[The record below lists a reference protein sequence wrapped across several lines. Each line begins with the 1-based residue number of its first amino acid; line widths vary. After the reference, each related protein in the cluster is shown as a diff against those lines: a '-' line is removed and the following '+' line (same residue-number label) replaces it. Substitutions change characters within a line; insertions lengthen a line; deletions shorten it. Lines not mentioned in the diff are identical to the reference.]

1 MSINHP
7 CYTGGCNQNI
17 VRIHL
22 PVADVC
28 NLGCGFCER
37 SIENKDGIKS
47 SSNAVSPQTA
57 LSWLKKLIEEDDE
70 DIKVVGIAGPG
81 EPLFSENTFK
91 TLKLVKK
98 EYPEISTCLCTNG
111 VNLDETVDK
120 ITNLLDYLTVTINA
134 YTPETAKKI
143 YKFVVFEKEYEY
155 HLDSFQKMLDKKWKG
170 IEKAINSNSFNAIKV
185 NTIFIPEV
193 NDEEIELIA
202 KKAGELGVDE
212 LNIKTLIPKAYFKDH
227 KKFKRENLEKVR
239 QKASKYIKVFKE
251 CKNCSYDAVG
261 VPGNDK
267 RLNLMFK
274 DKN

>member
-7 CYTGGCNQNI
+7 CYTGGCYQNI

-47 SSNAVSPQTA
+47 SNNAVSPQTA
-57 LSWLKKLIEEDDE
+57 LSWLKKLIEEDKE

-81 EPLFSENTFK
+81 EPLFSENTFE
-91 TLKLVKK
+91 TLKLVK
-98 EYPEISTCLCTNG
+98 ESYPEISTCLCTNG
-111 VNLDETVDK
+111 VNLDETVDR
-120 ITNLLDYLTVTINA
+120 ITGLLDYLTVTINA

-143 YKFVVFEKEYEY
+143 YKFVVFNGEYEY
-155 HLDSFQKMLDKKWKG
+155 GLDSFQKMLDKKWEGVK
-170 IEKAINSNSFNAIKV
+170 KALASNSFNALKI
-185 NTIFIPEV
+185 NSIFIPDV
-193 NDEEIELIA
+193 NDEEIVDIA
-202 KKAGELGVDE
+202 KKAGELGIDE

-227 KKFKRENLEKVR
+227 KKFKKENLKKVR
-239 QKASKYIKVFKE
+239 EEAGKYITVFKE

-261 VPGNDK
+261 VPGKDR

-274 DKN
+274 DEI